1 MNTLQ
6 KVIQY
11 IYLFIAVFFIYES
24 VRWWNEDNGKAIMLL
39 VFAAMAV
46 GMYFFK
52 KHFRNKMMNKNR

>member
-1 MNTLQ
+1 MQTIH

-11 IYLFIAVFFIYES
+11 AYLFIAVFFIYES

-39 VFAAMAV
+39 VFAILAV

-52 KHFRNKMMNKNR
+52 KHFRKKMNNNQ